1 MLLGAIGSAGTF
13 RDLFQEFRTV
23 PDVTVQ
29 GYLDEAARRLSVTQL
44 QGAYDEA
51 HGNLTAHLIATSPA
65 GVSSRM
71 VNKDGTTTYSGRVDE
86 IRKGFCHAFGV
97 L

>member
-1 MLLGAIGSAGTF
+1 MILGAIGTAGSF
-13 RDLFQEFRTV
+13 RDLFQEMRTV

-29 GYLDEAARRLSVTQL
+29 GYLDMAARRLSVSEL
-44 QGAYDEA
+44 GSGYDEA

-86 IRKGFCHAFGV
+86 IRLGFCHGFGV

>member
-1 MLLGAIGSAGTF
+1 MILGAIGMASTF

-29 GYLDEAARRLSVTQL
+29 GYLDMAAARLSVTEL
-44 QGAYDEA
+44 GAGYDEA
-51 HGNLTAHLIATSPA
+51 HGNLAAHLIATSPA

-86 IRKGFCHAFGV
+86 IRHGFCHAFGV

>member
-1 MLLGAIGSAGTF
+1 MILGAVGSAGTF

-23 PDVTVQ
+23 PDITAQ
-29 GYLDEAARRLSVTQL
+29 GYLDMAARRLSVSEL
-44 QGAYDEA
+44 GSGYDEA
-51 HGNLTAHLIATSPA
+51 HGNLAAHLIATSPA

-86 IRKGFCHAFGV
+86 IRAGFCHAFGV

>member
-1 MLLGAIGSAGTF
+1 MILGALGTADTF
-13 RDLFQEFRTV
+13 RDMFQEFRTV

-29 GYLDEAARRLSVTQL
+29 GYLNMAAKRLSVSVL
-44 QGAYDEA
+44 GSAYDEA
-51 HGNLTAHLIATSPA
+51 HGNLAAHMIATSPA

-71 VNKDGTTTYSGRVDE
+71 VNKDGTTTYSARLLE
-86 IRKGFCHAFGV
+86 IKSAFCISIGV

>member
-1 MLLGAIGSAGTF
+1 VILGAVGTANTF
-13 RDLFQEFRTV
+13 RDMFQEFRTV

-29 GYLDEAARRLSVTQL
+29 GYLDMAAKRLSVSVL
-44 QGAYDEA
+44 GSGYDEA
-51 HGNLTAHLIATSPA
+51 HANLAAHLIATSPA

-71 VNKDGTTTYSGRVDE
+71 VNKDGTTTYSARLLE
-86 IRKGFCHAFGV
+86 IKSAFCFAIGV

>member
-23 PDVTVQ
+23 PDSVAQ
-29 GYLDEAARRLSVTQL
+29 GYLNMAAARLSTTEL
-44 QGAYDEA
+44 GAGYDEA
-51 HGNLTAHLIATSPA
+51 HGNLAAHLIATSPA

-86 IRKGFCHAFGV
+86 IRIAFCHAFGV